1 MHESSARDCDSWF
14 ELRPG
19 GCAVSLT
26 APPRAFLPLRA
37 RASEDD
43 FSGRGDASPLCP
55 AALPGPFSPP
65 SPPRRAC
72 DDDFRLPPA
81 ASLSPT
87 ACMCERRRLQRLP
100 AVTRP
105 IPCQPCWTLSSSLT
119 PSSPFAT
126 ALPKPMHRRGV
137 AGRSRSLGWGLLL
150 VRCPPPPSPR
160 VTSVDPHPCADDAF
174 EFVGFRFQRSR
185 TLALALTTDVDRYYN
200 NNENSACHSS
210 RD

>member
-1 MHESSARDCDSWF
+1 MRDCMPACPTS
-14 ELRPG
+14 R
-19 GCAVSLT
+19 
-26 APPRAFLPLRA
+26 
-37 RASEDD
+37 
-43 FSGRGDASPLCP
+43 FSP
-55 AALPGPFSPP
+55 AACACERGRLQWPWRRITPM
-65 SPPRRAC
+65 PRRPPWTFFSSFPSSPC
-72 DDDFRLPPA
+72 MRRRLLPA
-81 ASLSPT
+81 SFCLVLSPT
-87 ACMCERRRLQRLP
+87 ACVCERRRLQRLP

-137 AGRSRSLGWGLLL
+137 AGRSRSLAWGLLL

-160 VTSVDPHPCADDAF
+160 VTSADPHPCADDAF

-200 NNENSACHSS
+200 NNENSACHFS